1 MQFPKSVSL
10 RPIGANM
17 TANYP
22 QRFKN
27 LLSSFHGESPNN
39 YIGQGNPGA
48 KILIIGKE
56 CTAQNNSIGNFYTFE
71 TMQNFATWQ
80 QNCDKLD
87 FIDVPD
93 WDSAPLPLNEKYNPL
108 FPYNSWVFMGGK
120 GHGSKTWDGYQTMMN
135 HILPPPDLRV
145 QKGEHYNFWQH
156 CFITE
161 LSTNNMATS
170 RLNTKTAESINTR
183 LNGILQHEFFQQ
195 FPIII
200 LACYHYKD
208 WYHIDIEQCFHQH
221 YVDTPFDEKVGRTNE
236 FIHRHISTV
245 NGSRQ
250 LLLHT
255 NHAVNYCGSGL
266 HSEAYYEKL
275 GTICRE
281 FLRTI

>member
-1 MQFPKSVSL
+1 
-10 RPIGANM
+10 M
-17 TANYP
+17 TADYP

-56 CTAQNNSIGNFYTFE
+56 CTVQNNSIGNFYTFE

-120 GHGSKTWDGYQTMMN
+120 GHGCKTWDGYQTMMN
-135 HILPPPDLRV
+135 HILPPDLRV
-145 QKGEHYNFWQH
+145 QKGEHYNFW
-156 CFITE
+156 
-161 LSTNNMATS
+161 
-170 RLNTKTAESINTR
+170 
-183 LNGILQHEFFQQ
+183 
-195 FPIII
+195 
-200 LACYHYKD
+200 
-208 WYHIDIEQCFHQH
+208 QH

-266 HSEAYYEKL
+266 HSDAYYEKL

>member
-1 MQFPKSVSL
+1 M
-10 RPIGANM
+10 
-17 TANYP
+17 
-22 QRFKN
+22 
-27 LLSSFHGESPNN
+27 
-39 YIGQGNPGA
+39 
-48 KILIIGKE
+48 
-56 CTAQNNSIGNFYTFE
+56 
-71 TMQNFATWQ
+71 
-80 QNCDKLD
+80 D
-87 FIDVPD
+87 
-93 WDSAPLPLNEKYNPL
+93 
-108 FPYNSWVFMGGK
+108 
-120 GHGSKTWDGYQTMMN
+120 
-135 HILPPPDLRV
+135 
-145 QKGEHYNFWQH
+145 
-156 CFITE
+156 
-161 LSTNNMATS
+161 TS

-266 HSEAYYEKL
+266 HSDAYYEKL